1 MDTINSTASV
11 RSQLLGLQHLTM
23 EELIEKWKM
32 LFHKDPPQYGEVFM
46 RRRLAHRI
54 QELAYGGLSDAAIKK
69 INSVNGP
76 GFSEPTPVCASA
88 RSSSGLGT
96 MSSTKSGCA
105 KEGFEWNGQ
114 IYSSLSAVARMITG
128 TNRNGFTFFGIR
140 DKIND

>member
-54 QELAYGGLSDAAIKK
+54 QELAYGTLSDAAIKK
-69 INSVNGP
+69 INSINGP
-76 GFSEPTPVCASA
+76 VFRTHTRLRIGTVIVRTWDDVKYEVRVC
-88 RSSSGLGT
+88 
-96 MSSTKSGCA
+96 

-128 TNRNGFTFFGIR
+128 TNCNGFTFFGIR